1 MNHWRLIVGSGSIT
15 SDWELIDQE
24 KLVAEALAEPVNP
37 FTQTR
42 KEISR
47 LARLTLPDI
56 FYFKTYDKVYYYGAG
71 CSNPERRLK
80 VEQSLTTQFRSPVT
94 AYPLILG
101 CARGLLQDVSGI
113 QCILAN
119 HSSAC
124 LYDGK
129 MISDLSMSAGYLLGD
144 EGSAVAL
151 GRMFLADVMRSIA
164 PRAIADD
171 FMVKYKVLS
180 NNDLRDLVYQHPD
193 IEKLLVSV
201 ALFLKDYKKHSY
213 VKALVLKNFKD
224 FFVRC
229 VMRYDDYKNLPFS
242 AVGHMAYDFRAELKE
257 VAKEYNVKV
266 VHAVEVKPMTGLV
279 QYHLNHPE
287 V

>member
-1 MNHWRLIVGSGSIT
+1 MG
-15 SDWELIDQE
+15 DPAD
-24 KLVAEALAEPVNP
+24 
-37 FTQTR
+37 
-42 KEISR
+42 
-47 LARLTLPDI
+47 
-56 FYFKTYDKVYYYGAG
+56 FY
-71 CSNPERRLK
+71 
-80 VEQSLTTQFRSPVT
+80 
-94 AYPLILG
+94 
-101 CARGLLQDVSGI
+101 ARGLQQFGDIHGRGLSLDGGIRGDDDFNDIATSGSGTI
-113 QCILAN
+113 YCIWKKSELGIHTYA
-119 HSSAC
+119 AA

-129 MISDLSMSAGYLLGD
+129 EVSDLSRSAGYLLGD

-164 PRAIADD
+164 PRTIADD

-257 VAKEYNVKV
+257 VAKEYDVK